1 MSAATHASD
10 DQPGNPLRALHLDQ
24 LRRRTSA
31 KWRTH
36 PADVLPLWVAEMD
49 VPLAAPITKAV
60 TDALAAG
67 DTGYPAGTAYAE
79 SFAEFAAA
87 RWDWDWDWD
96 DLTPARIRPVPD
108 VMLGVVEMLNLVT
121 APGDAVIV
129 NSPVYTPF
137 YDFCAFNGRK
147 VIEAPLGPDHRID
160 FAALAEA
167 CELALGRGRRAAYL
181 LCSPHNPTGTI
192 HSAAELA
199 RVARVADS
207 YGVRVIADEAHA
219 PLCDPGTAFTPYL
232 TVPGGE
238 NGLALTSAAKAWNL
252 PGLRAALAIAGP
264 DAAVELARMPEQMS
278 GSTSHLGAI
287 AQTAAF
293 REGGAWLDALLAG
306 LAENRKI
313 LADELGTQL
322 PQVVYRPRPGTY
334 LAWLDCRPLGLGD
347 DPAAH
352 FLEHGRVALNA
363 GHRFGTGGAGHVRL
377 NYATSPEILTEAV
390 SRMAA
395 SMQS

>member
-1 MSAATHASD
+1 MSATTLASND
-10 DQPGNPLRALHLDQ
+10 LPGNPLRQLHLDQ
-24 LRRRTSA
+24 LRQRTSA

-49 VPLAAPITKAV
+49 VPLAEPITKAV

-79 SFAEFAAA
+79 SFAAFAAD
-87 RWDWDWDWD
+87 RWDWD
-96 DLTPARIRPVPD
+96 DLTPARVRPVPD

-147 VIEAPLGPDHRID
+147 VIEAPLGPGHRID

-181 LCSPHNPTGTI
+181 LCSPHNPTGTV

-199 RVARVADS
+199 RVARVAAS

-219 PLCDPGTAFTPYL
+219 PLCDPDTAFTPYL

-264 DAAVELARMPEQMS
+264 DSAVELARMPEQMS

-306 LAENRKI
+306 LAENRRI
-313 LADELGTQL
+313 LAAALETQL
-322 PQVVYRPRPGTY
+322 PQVVYRPSPGTY
-334 LAWLDCRPLGLGD
+334 LAWLDCRALGLGD
-347 DPAAH
+347 DPAQH

-363 GHRFGTGGAGHVRL
+363 GHLFGTGGAGHVRL

-390 SRMAA
+390 ARMAA
-395 SMQS
+395 SLSS